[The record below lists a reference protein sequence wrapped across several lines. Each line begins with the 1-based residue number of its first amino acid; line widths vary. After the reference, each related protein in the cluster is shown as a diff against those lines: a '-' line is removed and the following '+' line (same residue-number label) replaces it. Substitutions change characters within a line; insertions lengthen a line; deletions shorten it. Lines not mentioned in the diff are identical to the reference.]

1 MKLQT
6 YKLIPTLTELICD
19 CGGKMKK
26 NGDAMDLFTSLLS
39 GQAYK
44 FQYKCDR
51 CGKVFE
57 SSTNYKINEVQHMYE
72 KGDLIEEKEVK

>member
-26 NGDAMDLFTSLLS
+26 NGTSMGTNPFIALPLSLTCAYLSNWIGLLFMWLNNK
-39 GQAYK
+39 Y
-44 FQYKCDR
+44 
-51 CGKVFE
+51 
-57 SSTNYKINEVQHMYE
+57 NKIWERLNKQ
-72 KGDLIEEKEVK
+72 K